1 MINLNE
7 HKVFV
12 KESNTDMVPLE
23 IALKAVEQARNK
35 QLDEAID
42 KLSKELTS
50 LSPDLT
56 KLND

>member
-1 MINLNE
+1 MINLEE
-7 HKVFV
+7 HKIYIDAN
-12 KESNTDMVPLE
+12 KMDMVPLS
-23 IALKAVEQARNK
+23 IAKEAVEQARNK